1 MMPNRKSW
9 ILVLLIIFLCQS
21 VKAQDI
27 DSLLK
32 LRDNSFQEYTQYKEN
47 LGERTWIKLVNLSN
61 LANNVIELDNELVDY
76 YFSKGIDRNNVFKAK
91 AEELNLEISLLKR
104 EAEIQKMVLEERKF
118 LFDTLLKIIGGVS
131 LFFIVLLI
139 FSIDRHIRYRNTKME
154 LERTWA
160 GEIDTPKESTSEQ
173 EFLKVNKEIRYL
185 STENT
190 KLKDQVLELMNKIKE
205 KEKVLDEELKYR
217 KGLKEEIRN
226 LIKEIKSQ

>member
-1 MMPNRKSW
+1 MMPNGRSL
-9 ILVLLIIFLCQS
+9 ILGLLVILLYQS
-21 VKAQDI
+21 AIAQNI

-32 LRDNSFQEYTQYKEN
+32 LRDKSYQEYTLYKEN

-76 YFSKGIDRNNVFKAK
+76 YFSKGINHNNTFKAK

-104 EAEIQKMVLEERKF
+104 EAEIQKTILEERKF
-118 LFDTLLKIIGGVS
+118 LFDTLLKIIGGAS
-131 LFFIVLLI
+131 LLLIGLLI
-139 FSIDRHIRYRNTKME
+139 FSIDRNIRYRNTKME

-160 GEIDTPKESTSEQ
+160 GEISTAKESTSEQ
-173 EFLKVNKEIRYL
+173 EFVKVNKEIRSL

-190 KLKDQVLELMNKIKE
+190 KLKDQVLELMNKIRE
-205 KEKVLDEELKYR
+205 KEDILDEELRHR

>member
-1 MMPNRKSW
+1 MILNRRSW
-9 ILVLLIIFLCQS
+9 ILGLLVFLLYQS
-21 VKAQDI
+21 AISQNI

-32 LRDNSFQEYTQYKEN
+32 LRNNSFQEYTQYKEN

-61 LANNVIELDNELVDY
+61 LASNVIELDNELVDY
-76 YFSKGIDRNNVFKAK
+76 YFSKGIDRNKTFKAK

-104 EAEIQKMVLEERKF
+104 EAEIQKSVLEERKF
-118 LFDTLLKIIGGVS
+118 LFDTLLKIIGGVIL
-131 LFFIVLLI
+131 LFIILLI
-139 FSIDRHIRYRNTKME
+139 FSIDRHIRYKNTKIE

-160 GEIDTPKESTSEQ
+160 GQIDLPKESTSEQ
-173 EFLKVNKEIRYL
+173 EFLKVNKEIRSL
-185 STENT
+185 SNENT

-205 KEKVLDEELKYR
+205 KEKVMDEELKHR

>member
-1 MMPNRKSW
+1 MIPNRSSW
-9 ILVLLIIFLCQS
+9 MLVLLIIFLYQS

-27 DSLLK
+27 DSLLQ
-32 LRDNSFQEYTQYKEN
+32 LRGNSFQEYTQYKKN

-76 YFSKGIDRNNVFKAK
+76 YFSKGIDRNNVYKAK

-104 EAEIQKMVLEERKF
+104 EAEIQKMVLEERKI

-160 GEIDTPKESTSEQ
+160 GQIDTHKESTSEQ

-205 KEKVLDEELKYR
+205 KEKVMDEELKYR

-226 LIKEIKSQ
+226 LITQIKSK